1 MLEKSRPSISSEV
14 VLFVKPEE
22 IPTIWLDIS
31 TLIGKVKSAYKKKED
46 PVALFTML
54 DRESKKELWK
64 VLKDYSSLVALDHS
78 IRPVLSHLNIPKLPE
93 RLLFQSH
100 APSKVDA
107 RKVGMEDYFFS
118 ILKIP
123 NLPPFAARALCEFL
137 STDMID
143 PMDVPDTISR
153 REGYL
158 TKRGKKIRGWKV
170 RYFVIE
176 NDHLSYYD
184 KPDGEVQGS
193 INLVGAKV
201 VRQNKN
207 DPEFSAEE
215 AVDKSFRH
223 DFLLVE
229 PKKKDYVRHIL
240 CAESDEDR
248 DLWIAALMEVIDQ
261 VTSNPLVPIKVL
273 DTISPKKSFTP
284 VSTSAHIAVNNS
296 QDHDT
301 SGRASATPY
310 SQPHDSLT
318 SPVSKKFGDIN
329 INPELNPTGSMED
342 EDSLTKEPK
351 KAKRKGFFSSFRNR
365 NGNSSS
371 QSQIPYLGSP
381 AISENL
387 VEFQATPYSAVEQQ
401 PLTSNQMKIA
411 DGFVPP
417 SNKTLDEVIF
427 AQQDSLASS
436 DIPSISNRSDSPI
449 SGELQLKRVFGVP
462 LQEAISLASKQVY
475 NCIVPAIV
483 YRCIEHLKY
492 RDAIFEEG
500 IFRLSGSTST
510 IRALKDRFNTEYD
523 VDLVGC
529 KTFYDIHA
537 VAGLLK
543 LYLREIPS
551 LILSPYLAP
560 EFREAVDIE
569 DPVTKILKLK
579 SLVQELPRE
588 NRDLLC
594 VLFSLLTEVVS
605 YSELN
610 KMNLRNIG
618 IVFAQTLNISAY
630 VLIHFLTDFDA
641 IFGDDEEE
649 TLGEGSGVEKSDVSK
664 QPPEQIDDNGSTV
677 QHYHPRPLQ
686 SPSQQQD
693 PEFMTSPPLTR

>member
-1 MLEKSRPSISSEV
+1 MLEKSQPSISSEV

-54 DRESKKELWK
+54 DRETKKELWK
-64 VLKDYSSLVALDHS
+64 VLKDYSSLVALDHT
-78 IRPVLSHLNIPKLPE
+78 IRPLLSQLNIPKLPE

-100 APSKVDA
+100 APSKVDI
-107 RKVGMEDYFFS
+107 RKVGMEEYFFS

-123 NLPPFAARALCEFL
+123 NLPPLAARALCEFL

-143 PMDVPDTISR
+143 PMDIPDTISR

-176 NDHLSYYD
+176 NDHLNYYD
-184 KPDGEVQGS
+184 KPGGEVQGF

-201 VRQNKN
+201 VRQNKS
-207 DPEFSAEE
+207 DPEFATEE
-215 AVDKSFRH
+215 AADKSFRH

-229 PKKKDYVRHIL
+229 PKKKDYVRHVL
-240 CAESDEDR
+240 CGESDEDR
-248 DLWIAALMEVIDQ
+248 DLWITALMEVIDE
-261 VTSNPLVPIKVL
+261 VTSNPLVPIKVH
-273 DTISPKKSFTP
+273 DAVSPKKSVTP
-284 VSTSAHIAVNNS
+284 GSTSSNIAVNNS
-296 QDHDT
+296 QDYDVG
-301 SGRASATPY
+301 GRGSATPY
-310 SQPHDSLT
+310 SQSHDKLT
-318 SPVSKKFGDIN
+318 SPINKKFGDIN
-329 INPELNPTGSMED
+329 INSELNPTGSIEEED
-342 EDSLTKEPK
+342 NFTKEPK
-351 KAKRKGFFSSFRNR
+351 KAKRKGFFLSFRNK

-371 QSQIPYLGSP
+371 QNQFPSSIAPG
-381 AISENL
+381 ISENL
-387 VEFQATPYSAVEQQ
+387 DEFQATPYSAVEQQ
-401 PLTSNQMKIA
+401 SLPSNQMKTA
-411 DGFVPP
+411 DSSVTP
-417 SNKTLDEVIF
+417 SSKTLDEVVF

-436 DIPSISNRSDSPI
+436 DIPTLYNRSESPV

-462 LQEAISLASKQVY
+462 LQEAISLASKQVH

-523 VDLVGC
+523 IDLVSSE
-529 KTFYDIHA
+529 TFYDIHA

-560 EFREAVDIE
+560 EFREAVDID

-579 SLVQELPRE
+579 SLVQEIPRE

-630 VLIHFLTDFDA
+630 VLIPFLTDFDA

-649 TLGEGSGVEKSDVSK
+649 TLDEESGVEEGDLSK
-664 QPPEQIDDNGSTV
+664 QPLEQIDGNDNTIK
-677 QHYHPRPLQ
+677 HYQPRPLP
-686 SPSQQQD
+686 SPSQQQQH
-693 PEFMTSPPLTR
+693 PEFMTLPP

>member
-1 MLEKSRPSISSEV
+1 M
-14 VLFVKPEE
+14 EE
-22 IPTIWLDIS
+22 
-31 TLIGKVKSAYKKKED
+31 
-46 PVALFTML
+46 
-54 DRESKKELWK
+54 
-64 VLKDYSSLVALDHS
+64 
-78 IRPVLSHLNIPKLPE
+78 
-93 RLLFQSH
+93 
-100 APSKVDA
+100 
-107 RKVGMEDYFFS
+107 YFFS

-123 NLPPFAARALCEFL
+123 NLPSLAARALCEFL

-176 NDHLSYYD
+176 DDHLNYYD
-184 KPDGEVQGS
+184 KPGGEVQGS

-207 DPEFSAEE
+207 DPEFAAEE
-215 AVDKSFRH
+215 VVDKSFRH

-240 CAESDEDR
+240 CGESDEDR

-261 VTSNPLVPIKVL
+261 VTSNPLVPIKVH
-273 DTISPKKSFTP
+273 DTASPKKSTTP
-284 VSTSAHIAVNNS
+284 VSTSSQLAVNNF

-301 SGRASATPY
+301 SGRVSATPY
-310 SQPHDSLT
+310 SQHHDSLT
-318 SPVSKKFGDIN
+318 SPVNKKVGDIN
-329 INPELNPTGSMED
+329 INPELNPTGSIED

-351 KAKRKGFFSSFRNR
+351 KVKKKGFFSSFRNR
-365 NGNSSS
+365 NGNASS
-371 QSQIPYLGSP
+371 QNQIPYLAAP
-381 AISENL
+381 VSENL
-387 VEFQATPYSAVEQQ
+387 EAFQATPYSAVEQK
-401 PLTSNQMKIA
+401 PLTSNQTKTV
-411 DGFVPP
+411 DGVVPP
-417 SNKTLDEVIF
+417 SNKTLDEVLF
-427 AQQDSLASS
+427 AQQDNLASF
-436 DIPSISNRSDSPI
+436 DTPSISNHSDSPVL
-449 SGELQLKRVFGVP
+449 GELQLKRVFGVP
-462 LQEAISLASKQVY
+462 LQEAISLASKQVH

-523 VDLVGC
+523 VDLVSC
-529 KTFYDIHA
+529 ETFYDIHA

-543 LYLREIPS
+543 LYLREIPL

-560 EFREAVDIE
+560 EFRDAVDID

-630 VLIHFLTDFDA
+630 VLVHFLTDFDA
-641 IFGDDEEE
+641 IFGDDEED
-649 TLGEGSGVEKSDVSK
+649 TLGEESGVEEGNFSK
-664 QPPEQIDDNGSTV
+664 QSPEQVDDNGGTV
-677 QHYHPRPLQ
+677 QHYHTQPLPL
-686 SPSQQQD
+686 PSQQQE
-693 PEFMTSPPLTR
+693 PEFMKSPPPTR